1 MKPYP
6 NYKLSGVPWL
16 GDLPTHWEVEKL
28 KFFVGFAGGGTPSK
42 DNPEYWDGAIPWV
55 SPKDMK
61 RPRISETE
69 DCITEAGQMNSPCTL
84 IPPMSVLTVV
94 RSGILQHSIPVAL
107 NMGQVTLNQDMKALL
122 PSKRSDSRFLA
133 YQISG
138 CQKELRE
145 EWVKQGATVES
156 IEHQRMADSKL
167 ALPPLIEQQAIAD
180 YLDTETARIDALIR
194 EKDGLIRLLG
204 EFRQSVISEVLSG
217 EHLPG
222 SYSGCDWV
230 EHLPTGWVLKRLKHL
245 GDVRSGIAKGKDNTG
260 EVTVEVPYLR
270 VANVQDGH
278 LDLETVSTIQVVEAD
293 IARYLLQPGDV
304 LMNEGGDYDKVGR
317 GAVWN
322 GEVSP
327 CIHQNHVFAVR
338 PVEEGLSEW
347 ISASTQTK
355 YAKFYFMNNAK
366 QSTNLASISQS
377 NIKELPLLL
386 PPALQRA
393 SLLAEVRNQTARIDD
408 LIAHAKAEITLLK
421 ELRAATIADAVLGRV
436 DVRTHSATAA

>member
-1 MKPYP
+1 MLRPEAVDP
-6 NYKLSGVPWL
+6 NY
-16 GDLPTHWEVEKL
+16 L
-28 KFFVGFAGGGTPSK
+28 KFCLLFEGFIKTVDASTFGSK
-42 DNPEYWDGAIPWV
+42 MPRADWTFI
-55 SPKDMK
+55 SQLRLPK
-61 RPRISETE
+61 
-69 DCITEAGQMNSPCTL
+69 
-84 IPPMSVLTVV
+84 PPTS
-94 RSGILQHSIPVAL
+94 
-107 NMGQVTLNQDMKALL
+107 
-122 PSKRSDSRFLA
+122 
-133 YQISG
+133 
-138 CQKELRE
+138 
-145 EWVKQGATVES
+145 
-156 IEHQRMADSKL
+156 
-167 ALPPLIEQQAIAD
+167 EQQAIAD
-180 YLDTETARIDALIR
+180 YLDTETAHIDALIR
-194 EKDGLIRLLG
+194 GKDGLILLLG
-204 EFRQSVISEVLSG
+204 EFRQSVISELLSG

-230 EHLPTGWVLKRLKHL
+230 PHLPTGWVLKRLKHL

-408 LIAHAKAEITLLK
+408 LIEHAKAEITLLK
-421 ELRAATIADAVLGRV
+421 ELRAATIADAVLGRI
-436 DVRTHSATAA
+436 DVRPHSSMSA